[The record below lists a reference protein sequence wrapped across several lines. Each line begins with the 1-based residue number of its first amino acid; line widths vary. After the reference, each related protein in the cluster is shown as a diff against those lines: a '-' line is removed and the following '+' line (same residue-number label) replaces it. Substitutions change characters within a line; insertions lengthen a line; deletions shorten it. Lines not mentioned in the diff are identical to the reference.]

1 MQILSNFDFF
11 SLSLSLSWNLRVSFM
26 TCMFI
31 FWRWILVE
39 VICLTEQFCVWAAR
53 CVIIKIRGIYRWNT
67 GAPLC
72 MEVAEQFFTQTSNTT
87 RWCPSVLLKNI
98 AHYHPK
104 TDSLVKY
111 LIDRQGSLLS
121 WTYLK
126 IELHTTKT
134 STPPPYKFFFSPTLS
149 TYLWF
154 WAIIVSV
161 CNCDNYYFNMHKRRK
176 FKIFI

>member
-1 MQILSNFDFF
+1 
-11 SLSLSLSWNLRVSFM
+11 
-26 TCMFI
+26 
-31 FWRWILVE
+31 
-39 VICLTEQFCVWAAR
+39 
-53 CVIIKIRGIYRWNT
+53 
-67 GAPLC
+67 

-134 STPPPYKFFFSPTLS
+134 STPPYKKKKFSPTLF

-161 CNCDNYYFNMHKRRK
+161 CNCDNYYFNIHKRKKIKIFYLNSYTYRTVVVGGIPEGTRSNCRYMHRTVDPRIHTHFSGQFSWESTFVAQNKITMHKCLIHSMMSSE
-176 FKIFI
+176 FQ

>member
-53 CVIIKIRGIYRWNT
+53 CVIIKIRGIQVKHR
-67 GAPLC
+67 
-72 MEVAEQFFTQTSNTT
+72 
-87 RWCPSVLLKNI
+87 CPSLYGSGWAIFHPNVKYNESVLLKNI

-134 STPPPYKFFFSPTLS
+134 STPPPYKFFFFTNPF
-149 TYLWF
+149 YLF
-154 WAIIVSV
+154 VILGY
-161 CNCDNYYFNMHKRRK
+161 NCKCL
-176 FKIFI
+176 